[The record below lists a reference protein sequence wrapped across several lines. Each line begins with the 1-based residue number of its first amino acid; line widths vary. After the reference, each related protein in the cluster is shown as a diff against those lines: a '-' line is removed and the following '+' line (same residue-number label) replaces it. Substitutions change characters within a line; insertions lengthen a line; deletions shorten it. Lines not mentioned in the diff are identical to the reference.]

1 MASTAHDDKQKK
13 KKTKKNLQKIKPEK
27 LLESLTINVFKEIKG
42 GCRAKLRTCLDGVG
56 KALLYSLSLPL
67 NPNRP

>member
-1 MASTAHDDKQKK
+1 MMTNKRKRK
-13 KKTKKNLQKIKPEK
+13 EKKTKKNLQKIKPEK

-42 GCRAKLRTCLDGVG
+42 GCRVKLRTCLDGVG
-56 KALLYSLSLPL
+56 KDLLYFLSLPL